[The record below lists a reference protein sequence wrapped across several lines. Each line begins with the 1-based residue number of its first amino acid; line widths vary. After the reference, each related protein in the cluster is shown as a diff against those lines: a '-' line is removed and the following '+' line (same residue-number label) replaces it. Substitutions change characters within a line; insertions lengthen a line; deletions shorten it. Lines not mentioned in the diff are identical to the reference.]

1 MSVEWLTRE
10 KKVRLDLLP
19 NSKLTGTATLL
30 VCPNLDSAN
39 IARNLLKVLGN
50 GVTVGPL
57 LLGLKKEAHVAT
69 ASTSPRGIF
78 NMAAVALANV
88 NRNND

>member
-1 MSVEWLTRE
+1 LYPEN
-10 KKVRLDLLP
+10 RLSGP
-19 NSKLTGTATLL
+19 ANLL

-39 IARNLLKVLGN
+39 IARNLLKMLGG

-57 LLGLKKEAHVAT
+57 LLGLAKEAHVAA
-69 ASTSPRGIF
+69 ASNTPRGIY

-88 NRNND
+88 NRADS